1 MAGEW
6 IKFENSLPEKPETLA
21 ITAAMGWTDPDLTV
35 GKLMRLFRWF
45 DQQTTDGNAARVTPA
60 LLDHV
65 LGVTGLTLAVASVGW
80 LTVNDEG
87 LSLSKFDRHNGESAK
102 QRAQTAK
109 RVAKHKGNAKG
120 NAQVTLAPLPTAL
133 PKEEKIREEKREEIT
148 TLSISQAQP
157 EPTPGGRICKAM
169 RQKGLADGNPS
180 NPTLLAL
187 IAAGATD
194 DEFIAAAQKAVAEQK
209 GFAYAMGIVTG
220 ERKRAAAL
228 AQQIHHGELPA
239 AATRPTFAQQAADIA
254 RTTVPARPGQDPT
267 LAAIEQD
274 AQRAAPPS
282 AEQREKIKQ
291 LLRQRPAMA
300 TESDSK

>member
-6 IKFENSLPEKPETLA
+6 IKFESSLPEKPETLA

-80 LTVNDEG
+80 ITVTDDG

-109 RVAKHKGNAKG
+109 RVAKHKGNANG
-120 NAQVTLAPLPTAL
+120 NAEANATGVTSAL
-133 PKEEKIREEKREEIT
+133 PREEKRREEIEEIRPPST
-148 TLSISQAQP
+148 SQVFP

-169 RQKGLADGNPS
+169 RQQGLADGNPS
-180 NPTLLAL
+180 NPTLMAL

-194 DEFIAAAQKAVAEQK
+194 DEFIAAAKKAVAEQK
-209 GFAYAMGIVTG
+209 GFAYALGIVTG

-228 AQQIHHGELPA
+228 AQQIHHGDLPA

-254 RTTVPARPGQDPT
+254 RTTVPAPTGRDPALMRIEADAAKAKPIT
-267 LAAIEQD
+267 PEIRRALAE
-274 AQRAAPPS
+274 AAGRIT
-282 AEQREKIKQ
+282 Q
-291 LLRQRPAMA
+291 
-300 TESDSK
+300 